1 MPAPDFCLR
10 PRRGSSPSAGP
21 RGLRRLALGLL
32 ACATVAGCSSLGGA
46 SERVAGMVKPFQIQV
61 VQGNFVSRE
70 QVAYLKPGLTR
81 QQVRELLGTPLLAS
95 VFHADRWDY
104 VFTLRRQGVEPQAY
118 RLTVFFKGEMLERF
132 EGDTMPTE
140 AEFVASLDVSRRSKR
155 TPVLEAT
162 DAQLGRYALPAAPA
176 ASAAAA
182 PAASALPLPAAYP
195 PLEAPAR

>member
-1 MPAPDFCLR
+1 MPAPLNCPHPSRGRTLR
-10 PRRGSSPSAGP
+10 AGP
-21 RGLRRLALGLL
+21 GAWRRLALGLV
-32 ACATVAGCSSLGGA
+32 ACAAIAGCSSLGGTGQ
-46 SERVAGMVKPFQIQV
+46 RVAGLVKPFQIQV

-81 QQVRELLGTPLLAS
+81 QQVREILGTPLLAS

-140 AEFVASLDVSRRSKR
+140 AEFVASLDVARRSKR
-155 TPVLEAT
+155 VPVLEAT
-162 DAQLGRYALPAAPA
+162 DAQLERYALPAASA
-176 ASAAAA
+176 ASAAAR
-182 PAASALPLPAAYP
+182 PAASALPLPATYP